1 MASINKSTAKPSQS
15 YGNLNDSSAST
26 TDPGQGN
33 PPSNNLWIGN
43 VSSEVSESELKALF
57 EKHGKVD
64 SVTLYPGRN
73 YAFMYFKDIEAAKAA
88 KQRLQGYVLHGI
100 PLKIEFAKSAKPCKS
115 LWVAGI
121 SQSVSK
127 EELEKEF
134 SRFGKIQEFR
144 FLRDRST
151 AYVNYIRLEDASQA
165 LKSMNGKQIGGD
177 QIRVDFLRS
186 HSSRREPGSDARE
199 GPFPSRNTGP
209 PDLRWMAQDSMQ
221 NYTEPNL
228 IGSMREHQFLSP
240 GARQGDLQLTK
251 VLWISHPPSVILEEE
266 MLHNAMILF
275 GEIEWI
281 KILPD
286 RHCAFVAFRSVEEAR
301 RAKEGLEGKLFNDP
315 RISIEY
321 SRSEP
326 LPGKNY
332 ISHYPGMKEH
342 VHDLPF
348 QPVQM
353 DILGHNVPI
362 IANNNPGH
370 LASLGI
376 RGPDIYTRP
385 LGPHTTFEPTL
396 PHPEFVD
403 MADFH
408 KLQNPSPHALI
419 GGPNWRRLSPT
430 PGFVPSPSA
439 VLKPQNRSTSDS
451 WDVFDASQL
460 QRESKRSRVDVPFPA
475 YDTSFPLKRTED
487 RGGSDDQYVMGK
499 LGTGG
504 ASGSLGRV
512 TTSGL
517 GQRHTENDYIWRGII
532 AKGGSPVCHARC
544 VPIGEWVG
552 SKIPEV
558 INCSARTGLDMLSKH
573 YDDAIGFNIVF
584 FLPDSEEDFAS
595 YTEFLRYLGTKDRA
609 GVAKFDDGTTLFLV
623 PPSDF
628 LTNVLKVS
636 GPKRL
641 YGVVLKFPQV
651 EPVISSMNSQSL
663 QPPYADS
670 QQPTSLHT
678 GYTVIPQEKRVV
690 EKDYPRGFHEDS
702 EVPPNTSVPLTSNS
716 IPARSVPAINTAAA
730 SPAGVALTPELIATL
745 ASFLPA
751 NSSSYSEIASLPVT
765 SSKAGGATS
774 KVAAVRDNEM
784 SHWTREHQSL
794 EQTGHLVQQLGSQF
808 TSQSQHT
815 PQAQSQSLSVA
826 SNMQNHFHQGATDY
840 SQMHERN
847 MNFPPQGTVSSR
859 PMTSVLPSQSG
870 SVVGEREVD
879 LQYQPGSSQNTLM
892 GHRVDHGSDALRFY
906 GASAVQQPL
915 YPVTLSNQ
923 VQDTGLS
930 QPHVMPQASQV
941 EHTNQGQQL
950 QSAPYGVAQETAE
963 SEADK
968 NERYKTTLLFA
979 ANLLARIHQQPG
991 NQAGQGAGSK

>member
-1 MASINKSTAKPSQS
+1 MASINMSMKTNQNPS
-15 YGNLNDSSAST
+15 NLNDSSAST
-26 TDPGQGN
+26 TDSGQGN
-33 PPSNNLWIGN
+33 LPSNNLWIGN

-73 YAFMYFKDIEAAKAA
+73 YAFMYFKGIEAAKAA
-88 KQRLQGYVLHGI
+88 KQRLQGYVLRGI

-177 QIRVDFLRS
+177 HIRVDFLRS
-186 HSSRREPGSDARE
+186 HSSRRELGSDARE
-199 GPFPSRNTGP
+199 GPFPSRNLGP
-209 PDLRWMAQDSMQ
+209 TDLRWMAQDSMQ
-221 NYTEPNL
+221 NYNEHNL
-228 IGSMREHQFLSP
+228 NGSMREHQFISP

-251 VLWISHPPSVILEEE
+251 VLWICHPPSVILEEE

-332 ISHYPGMKEH
+332 MSHFPGMKEH
-342 VHDLPF
+342 VRDLPF
-348 QPVQM
+348 PPVQM
-353 DILGHNVPI
+353 DVLGHNLPI
-362 IANNNPGH
+362 LAHNNPGH

-396 PHPEFVD
+396 THPEFVD

-408 KLQNPSPHALI
+408 KLQNPTPHALV
-419 GGPNWRRLSPT
+419 GGPNLRRLSPT

-439 VLKPQNRSTSDS
+439 VLKPSNRSSSDS

-475 YDTSFPLKRTED
+475 YDTSFPLRKTE
-487 RGGSDDQYVMGK
+487 RGGPDDPYVMGK
-499 LGTGG
+499 LGISG
-504 ASGSLGRV
+504 ASGSLGRIP
-512 TTSGL
+512 SNGI
-517 GQRHTENDYIWRGII
+517 GQRHTDSDYIWRGII

-544 VPIGEWVG
+544 VPMGEWVG

-558 INCSARTGLDMLSKH
+558 INCSARTGLDMLGKH
-573 YDDAIGFNIVF
+573 YEDAIGFNIVF

-595 YTEFLRYLGTKDRA
+595 YTEFLRYLGSKDRA
-609 GVAKFDDGTTLFLV
+609 GVAKFDDGTTMFLV

-628 LTNVLKVS
+628 LTKVLKVA

-651 EPVISSMNSQSL
+651 QSDISSMNSQAL
-663 QPPYADS
+663 QPPYVDS
-670 QQPTSLHT
+670 EQATSLHT
-678 GYTVIPQEKRVV
+678 GYAATPQEKKVV
-690 EKDYPRGFHEDS
+690 EKDYPRGLYKDS
-702 EVPPNTSVPLTSNS
+702 DVPPNTSVQLTSNTF
-716 IPARSVPAINTAAA
+716 PARSVPTINTAAA
-730 SPAGVALTPELIATL
+730 STAGVALTPELIATL

-751 NSSSYSEIASLPVT
+751 NSSSYTEIASLPVT
-765 SSKAGGATS
+765 SLKQGGSTS
-774 KVAAVRDNEM
+774 KDTAVRDTGM
-784 SHWTREHQSL
+784 AHWTHEHQSL
-794 EQTGHLVQQLGSQF
+794 EQTGHLVQQPSSQV
-808 TSQSQHT
+808 TSVTSHSQHM
-815 PQAQSQSLSVA
+815 PQARSLSTL
-826 SNMQNHFHQGATDY
+826 SNMQNPFHQGATDY
-840 SQMHERN
+840 SQMHGGN
-847 MNFPPQGTVSSR
+847 MNLPPQGTVSSR
-859 PMTSVLPSQSG
+859 QMASVLPSQSG
-870 SVVGEREVD
+870 SVVGDPEVD
-879 LQYQPGSSQNTLM
+879 LQYQPGSSHNALM
-892 GHRVDHGSDALRFY
+892 GLRVDHGTDALRLY
-906 GASAVQQPL
+906 NTSAAQQPL
-915 YPVTLSNQ
+915 YPIPISNQ
-923 VQDTGLS
+923 VQDTGIS

-941 EHTNQGQQL
+941 EHTNQGQQI
-950 QSAPYGVAQETAE
+950 QSAPYGVTQESAE

-968 NERYKTTLLFA
+968 NERYKSTLLFA

-991 NQAGQGAGSK
+991 NQAGPGAGSQ

>member
-1 MASINKSTAKPSQS
+1 MASIKTGHSPVNF
-15 YGNLNDSSAST
+15 NVSSAST
-26 TDPGQGN
+26 ADPGQGN

-43 VSSEVSESELKALF
+43 VSGEVSESELKTLF

-64 SVTLYPGRN
+64 SLTLYPGRN
-73 YAFMYFKDIEAAKAA
+73 YAFLYFKDIEAAKAA
-88 KQRLQGYVLHGI
+88 KQRLQGYVLRGI

-134 SRFGKIQEFR
+134 SRFGKIQEFK

-186 HSSRREPGSDARE
+186 HSSRREPSSDARE
-199 GPFPSRNTGP
+199 GTFPGRNMGP
-209 PDLRWMAQDSMQ
+209 WMAQDSMQ
-221 NYTEPNL
+221 NYTDPNL
-228 IGSMREHQFLSP
+228 IGSMTEHQFLSP

-251 VLWISHPPSVILEEE
+251 VLWVSHPPSVILEEE

-281 KILPD
+281 KILPE

-326 LPGKNY
+326 LPGKSY
-332 ISHYPGMKEH
+332 TSHYPGMKKH

-348 QPVQM
+348 PPVQM
-353 DILGHNVPI
+353 DVLRHNLPIL
-362 IANNNPGH
+362 ANNNPGH
-370 LASLGI
+370 LGSLGI

-385 LGPHTTFEPTL
+385 LGLHTTFEPALT
-396 PHPEFVD
+396 HPEFVD
-403 MADFH
+403 MADLH
-408 KLQNPSPHALI
+408 KLQNPSPHALS

-430 PGFVPSPSA
+430 PAFVPSPSA
-439 VLKPQNRSTSDS
+439 VLKPSNRSTSDS

-460 QRESKRSRVDVPFPA
+460 QRESKRSRVDVPLPA
-475 YDTSFPLKRTED
+475 YDASFPLKRTE

-499 LGTGG
+499 LSAGG
-504 ASGSLGRV
+504 ASGSSVRV

-517 GQRHTENDYIWRGII
+517 GQRHTESDYIWRGII

-595 YTEFLRYLGTKDRA
+595 YTEFLRYLGSKDRA

-628 LTNVLKVS
+628 LSNVLKVA

-651 EPVISSMNSQSL
+651 EPGISSINTQVL
-663 QPPYADS
+663 QPPYMDS
-670 QQPTSLHT
+670 QEPTSLHT
-678 GYTVIPQEKRVV
+678 GYTMMPQEKKVV
-690 EKDYPRGFHEDS
+690 EKDYPKGFNEDS
-702 EVPPNTSVPLTSNS
+702 EVPANTSVLLTSNS
-716 IPARSVPAINTAAA
+716 FPARSVPPMNAAAA
-730 SPAGVALTPELIATL
+730 SPAGVSLTPELIATL

-751 NSSSYSEIASLPVT
+751 NSSSYSEIAPLPVT
-765 SSKAGGATS
+765 SSKQDGSTS
-774 KVAAVRDNEM
+774 KVVAVHDTEM
-784 SHWTREHQSL
+784 AHWTHEHQSL
-794 EQTGHLVQQLGSQF
+794 EQTGRLMQQLGSQF
-808 TSQSQHT
+808 TSHSQL
-815 PQAQSQSLSVA
+815 PQAQSASVV
-826 SNMQNHFHQGATDY
+826 SNMQNPFHQGATDY
-840 SQMHERN
+840 GQIHGGN
-847 MNFPPQGTVSSR
+847 MNLPPQGTVASR
-859 PMTSVLPSQSG
+859 PLVSVHPSQSG
-870 SVVGEREVD
+870 SVGVPDVD
-879 LQYQPGSSQNTLM
+879 LQYQPGSSQDALI
-892 GHRVDHGSDALRFY
+892 GHRVDHGTDALRLY
-906 GASAVQQPL
+906 NTSTVQQHM
-915 YPVTLSNQ
+915 YPIPLSNQ
-923 VQDTGLS
+923 VQDAGVS
-930 QPHVMPQASQV
+930 QPHFMPQASQF

-950 QSAPYGVAQETAE
+950 QSAPYAVAQGSAE

-968 NERYKTTLLFA
+968 NERYKSTLLFA

-991 NQAGQGAGSK
+991 NQAGPGAGSQ

>member
-1 MASINKSTAKPSQS
+1 MNKFVKTSRNPS
-15 YGNLNDSSAST
+15 NLNDSSAST
-26 TDPGQGN
+26 ADPGQGN

-73 YAFMYFKDIEAAKAA
+73 YAFMYFKDIEAAKGA
-88 KQRLQGYVLHGI
+88 KQRLQGYVLRGI

-115 LWVAGI
+115 LWIAGV

-134 SRFGKIQEFR
+134 SRFGKIQELR

-151 AYVNYIRLEDASQA
+151 AYVNYIQLEDASQA

-177 QIRVDFLRS
+177 HIRVDFLRS
-186 HSSRREPGSDARE
+186 HSSRREPDLDARE
-199 GPFPSRNTGP
+199 GPFPSRNLGP
-209 PDLRWMAQDSMQ
+209 PDLQWMAQDSMQ
-221 NYTEPNL
+221 NFNEHNL
-228 IGSMREHQFLSP
+228 IGSMREHQFITP

-251 VLWISHPPSVILEEE
+251 VLWICHPPSVILEEE
-266 MLHNAMILF
+266 MIHNAMILF

-286 RHCAFVAFRSVEEAR
+286 RHCAFVAFRSIEEAR

-332 ISHYPGMKEH
+332 MSHYPGMKEH
-342 VHDLPF
+342 VQDLPF
-348 QPVQM
+348 PTVQM
-353 DILGHNVPI
+353 DVLSHNLPILAH
-362 IANNNPGH
+362 NNPRH
-370 LASLGI
+370 LVSLGI

-385 LGPHTTFEPTL
+385 LGPNTTFEPTL
-396 PHPEFVD
+396 SHPEFVD

-408 KLQNPSPHALI
+408 KLQNPTPHALV
-419 GGPNWRRLSPT
+419 GGPNLRRLSPA

-439 VLKPQNRSTSDS
+439 ILKPSNRSTSDS
-451 WDVFDASQL
+451 WNVFDTSQL

-475 YDTSFPLKRTED
+475 YDTSFPLTRTEQ
-487 RGGSDDQYVMGK
+487 RGSDDLLGK
-499 LGTGG
+499 LGPSG
-504 ASGSLGRV
+504 ASVSLGRV

-517 GQRHTENDYIWRGII
+517 GQRHTESDYIWRGII
-532 AKGGSPVCHARC
+532 TKGGSPVCHARC

-558 INCSARTGLDMLSKH
+558 INCSARTGLDMLGKH

-595 YTEFLRYLGTKDRA
+595 YTEFLRYLGSKDRA

-628 LTNVLKVS
+628 LTKVLKVA

-641 YGVVLKFPQV
+641 YGVVLKFPRV
-651 EPVISSMNSQSL
+651 ESGISSMNSQAV
-663 QPPYADS
+663 QPPYVDS
-670 QQPTSLHT
+670 EQATSLHT
-678 GYTVIPQEKRVV
+678 GYAATHQEKRDV
-690 EKDYPRGFHEDS
+690 EKDYPRGFHKDS
-702 EVPPNTSVPLTSNS
+702 DVPPNTSVSLTSNS
-716 IPARSVPAINTAAA
+716 FPAPSVPPINTAAA
-730 SPAGVALTPELIATL
+730 STAGVALTPELIATL

-751 NSSSYSEIASLPVT
+751 NNSSYSEIASIPVT
-765 SSKAGGATS
+765 SSKQGGSTS
-774 KVAAVRDNEM
+774 KDAAVHDTGM
-784 SHWTREHQSL
+784 AHWTHEHQSL
-794 EQTGHLVQQLGSQF
+794 QQTGHLVQQLGSQV
-808 TSQSQHT
+808 TSHSQHM
-815 PQAQSQSLSVA
+815 PQGQSLSTL
-826 SNMQNHFHQGATDY
+826 SNVQNPFHQGATDY
-840 SQMHERN
+840 RQMHGGN

-859 PMTSVLPSQSG
+859 QMASVLPSQSG
-870 SVVGEREVD
+870 SVVGDLEVD
-879 LQYQPGSSQNTLM
+879 LQYQPGSSHDALM
-892 GHRVDHGSDALRFY
+892 GRRVDHGTDALRLY
-906 GASAVQQPL
+906 NTSAVQQPL
-915 YPVTLSNQ
+915 YPIPLSNQ
-923 VQDTGLS
+923 VRDTGIS
-930 QPHVMPQASQV
+930 QPHVVPQASQV
-941 EHTNQGQQL
+941 EYTNQGQQL
-950 QSAPYGVAQETAE
+950 QSTPYGVTQESAE

-991 NQAGQGAGSK
+991 NQAGPGAGSQ